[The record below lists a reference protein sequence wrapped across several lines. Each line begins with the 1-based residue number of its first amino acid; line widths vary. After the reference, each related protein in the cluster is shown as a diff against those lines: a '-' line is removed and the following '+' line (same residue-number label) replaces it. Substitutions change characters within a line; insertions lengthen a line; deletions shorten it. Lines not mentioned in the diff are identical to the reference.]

1 MAHAKLT
8 PHLDATMQ
16 VVVKTISSRTYTLEA
31 HAKATVLEC
40 KQLLEPMVAD
50 GSDASCYTLLYLGNV
65 LNDGDMLM
73 EPGYA
78 EREDDFVVLVQRKK
92 AF

>member
-1 MAHAKLT
+1 MAHANLT
-8 PHLDATMQ
+8 PHLDATML
-16 VVVKTISSRTYTLEA
+16 VVVKTLSGRTYTLEA

-50 GSDASCYTLLYLGNV
+50 GSDDSCYTLLYLGKV
-65 LNDGDMLM
+65 LNDGIKLK
-73 EPGYA
+73 ELGYA
-78 EREDDFVVLVQRKK
+78 ERDDFVVPVQRKK

>member
-1 MAHAKLT
+1 MAHANLT

-16 VVVKTISSRTYTLEA
+16 VVVKTISARTYTLEA

-73 EPGYA
+73 ELGYA